1 MIRFSRRRA
10 RICRS
15 CGRFGGRRAPRRSGP
30 AEAPSPDFLVISGSR
45 RRDGVISAL
54 DLVGATAIGWS
65 SAAPVGGP
73 GKEPVMRELTPET
86 VTDAVIEQMATTPD
100 PRMREIMAAAVK
112 HLHAFAREVNL
123 TPTEWIKGIE
133 FMTKVG
139 QACTPAR
146 QEFILLSD
154 TMGLSALVN
163 IMHDKTKV
171 EEATSASLLGPFFRE
186 NTPKF
191 ATGAQIAKKPDGA
204 EVVMYGRIANAQGA
218 PIPNAQVTVWQTA
231 ADGRYDIQN
240 GIEEIDCRG
249 IFQADDKGNYLLRTV
264 RPLGYFI
271 PLDGPVGQMVM
282 SQKRHGMRPAHIHFL
297 ISAPGYRE
305 LVTALYLAGDEHLDD
320 DVVFG
325 ASADLV
331 AHVKEGDPESPIKGL
346 PSIHFDFNLA
356 RESEADRRAGRVGAD
371 PAAVTASNGKDTKPY
386 GAPPPEM
393 VAAAA

>member
-1 MIRFSRRRA
+1 
-10 RICRS
+10 
-15 CGRFGGRRAPRRSGP
+15 
-30 AEAPSPDFLVISGSR
+30 
-45 RRDGVISAL
+45 
-54 DLVGATAIGWS
+54 
-65 SAAPVGGP
+65 
-73 GKEPVMRELTPET
+73 MREYTPENI
-86 VTDAVIEQMATTPD
+86 TDAVLEQMSTTPD
-100 PRMREIMAAAVK
+100 PRMKEIMEAAVR
-112 HLHAFAREVNL
+112 HLHAFAREVKL
-123 TPTEWIKGIE
+123 TPGEWIKGIE

-139 QACTPAR
+139 QMCTPAR

-154 TMGLSALVN
+154 TVGLSALVN
-163 IMHDKTKV
+163 IMHDKTKM

-191 ATGAQIAKKPDGA
+191 ASGAQIAKKADGT
-204 EVVMYGRIANAQGA
+204 EVVLYGRVTNAQGA
-218 PIPNAQVTVWQTA
+218 PLPGAQVTVWQTA

-249 IFQADDKGNYLLRTV
+249 IFSTDEKGNYLIRTV

-282 SQKRHGMRPAHIHFL
+282 AQKRHGMRPAHIHFL

-305 LVTALYLAGDEHLDD
+305 LVTALYLAGDKHLDD

-325 ASADLV
+325 ASGDLV
-331 AHVKEGDPESPIKGL
+331 AHVKDNDPASPIKGL
-346 PSIHFDFNLA
+346 PSIHFDFSLA

-371 PAAVTASNGKDTKPY
+371 PGQVTASNGKATTPY

-393 VAAAA
+393 VAAAEQPKKGGILGGLFRSK

>member
-1 MIRFSRRRA
+1 MRA
-10 RICRS
+10 YT
-15 CGRFGGRRAPRRSGP
+15 P
-30 AEAPSPDFLVISGSR
+30 
-45 RRDGVISAL
+45 
-54 DLVGATAIGWS
+54 
-65 SAAPVGGP
+65 
-73 GKEPVMRELTPET
+73 LTI
-86 VTDAVIEQMATTPD
+86 TDAVMEQMASTPD
-100 PRMREIMAAAVK
+100 PRMKEVMEAAVR

-123 TPTEWIKGIE
+123 TPAEWIKGIE

-154 TMGLSALVN
+154 TLGLSALVN

-186 NTPKF
+186 NTPTF
-191 ATGAQIAKKPDGA
+191 ASGAQIAKKSEGT
-204 EVVMYGRIANAQGA
+204 EVVLFGRVTNAHGA
-218 PIPNAQVTVWQTA
+218 PLPNAQVTVWQTA

-249 IFQADDKGNYLLRTV
+249 IFRTDDDGKYLVRTV

-305 LVTALYLAGDEHLDD
+305 LVTALYLAGDTHLDD

-331 AHVKEGDPESPIKGL
+331 AQVNEGDPACPIKGL
-346 PSIHFDFNLA
+346 PSIHFDFSLA
-356 RESEADRRAGRVGAD
+356 RESEADKRAGRVGAD
-371 PAAVTASNGKDTKPY
+371 PAAVTASNGEATKPY
-386 GAPPPEM
+386 GAPPAEI
-393 VAAAA
+393 AAAAGPKKSGIFSGLFRGR